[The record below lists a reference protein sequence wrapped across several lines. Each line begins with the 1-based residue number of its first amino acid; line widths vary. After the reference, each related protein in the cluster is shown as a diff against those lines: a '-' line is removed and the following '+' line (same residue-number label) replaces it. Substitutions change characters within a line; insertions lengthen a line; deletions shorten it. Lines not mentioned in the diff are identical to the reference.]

1 MGDDKENK
9 TNGWG
14 SGIEKLTEDELKK
27 AFSHLKP
34 DSHEVIQA
42 PTPKQ
47 ESPEAIAARQEAI
60 DKINAQF
67 ASNMKATPNQAPLK
81 LNDALKAA
89 TRDMAANL
97 QKHISPTPQT
107 TLDKDNSEQRTKHT
121 DKNRSSSSSL
131 DSSQSSTNS
140 APARLEGNSDNAKK
154 GNTRKKLSK
163 KSKRKASRKEA
174 VKKEIET
181 RSRAQS
187 DPISVAPKIASQRSR
202 SESNPINPTRNEN
215 SMAGSGGISK
225 RGNISAMVASTRK
238 LIDGVN
244 TKWATKS
251 KAEKASTTQ
260 NNGRTR

>member
-1 MGDDKENK
+1 MRETQKEMPAIFNTKITKEEKSALSSWEKEAKALAKIEEKKEEGK
-9 TNGWG
+9 TN
-14 SGIEKLTEDELKK
+14 S
-27 AFSHLKP
+27 
-34 DSHEVIQA
+34 
-42 PTPKQ
+42 
-47 ESPEAIAARQEAI
+47 
-60 DKINAQF
+60 
-67 ASNMKATPNQAPLK
+67 
-81 LNDALKAA
+81 
-89 TRDMAANL
+89 
-97 QKHISPTPQT
+97 
-107 TLDKDNSEQRTKHT
+107 QRE
-121 DKNRSSSSSL
+121 RSSSSSL

-140 APARLEGNSDNAKK
+140 APARLEGNSDDAKK
-154 GNTRKKLSK
+154 GNTRKKPSK

-187 DPISVAPKIASQRSR
+187 DPISVAPKVASQRAR